1 MIPRWLWFDH
11 VPAGVDLTTHE
22 RLELKSRSRELRNAH
37 PSTMHKHGSL
47 IASIIAWS
55 ILESAL
61 LLIVILWVFPMSQ
74 TFGPV
79 GRYAVII
86 GLPLIICLPF
96 WLMIAMAFNRSHAP
110 FVRQALNDMG
120 HAVCVDCGYGLQ
132 GLRGESKHCPE
143 CGSSRELLRQRT
155 VASDSFPSA
164 LTEQQQSGAERD

>member
-120 HAVCVDCGYGLQ
+120 HAVCVNCGYGLR
-132 GLRGESKHCPE
+132 GLTGESSRCPE
-143 CGSSRELLRQRT
+143 CGAVREIRLKG
-155 VASDSFPSA
+155 VIESDSSPSVP
-164 LTEQQQSGAERD
+164 TKHQHPDCERD